1 MRPNYQTQFSFKN
14 RVDDFYVAFLQKQ
27 SLKIDLY
34 MSINNSTVHM
44 GRCEVLLKD
53 LIEREV
59 AYVDS
64 KTPLI

>member
-1 MRPNYQTQFSFKN
+1 M
-14 RVDDFYVAFLQKQ
+14 
-27 SLKIDLY
+27 DLY
-34 MSINNSTVHM
+34 MSINNSAVHM